1 MHMIVKNLFQILKTY
16 IDGGM
21 LVRHSI
27 RYRIEKRFTGERF
40 HYHEKSLEV
49 IFNNHVNID
58 VYKGKK
64 IDITLYEELFEHYK
78 KHEYNLLGSGWLC
91 WNKPHNASILWNQ
104 DVKSGYVFQSPF
116 FSSSLIE
123 NLPKGVDI
131 KMPWELA
138 RMYHWSQMAVLACY
152 NKRDEIITK
161 FKNDML
167 DFMNANPIGIG
178 VNFYCAME
186 VAIRAVNLLYSYDIF
201 SQLDERKILD
211 ECFKKKFENYL
222 WRHSIVIKNNLE
234 YDFINGKSGNHY
246 LADIVG
252 LLWIFSYFRHNVS
265 KKEYEECVIQ
275 FEICIVKQFL
285 NTGCNYECST
295 AYHRLA
301 AELVGIGLIILTQ
314 KERNRIIEN
323 NKARIVGMV
332 DFLELCIGKDGHI
345 IQIGDNDSGSVI
357 KLFSHYLG
365 NNEDTLHGYWV
376 IELIS
381 ALIYSDVD
389 INELTFAFVKSYSVE
404 SKKFKTEK
412 IAECQFEKNFSIQNL
427 PKLSYYNAYEEHV
440 DGLSNE
446 NLNVRA
452 NMEFGMAK
460 FFNENVEVYVRLA
473 PNYSKMLTAHAHD
486 DIFHYEIVYNHCRV
500 HEDIGSI
507 CYTSDANQRDFFS
520 SGSAHQ
526 VPIHEK
532 SIVERIQDF
541 ENSIKI
547 EYSQNYIENSKIIIK
562 VKTSNFIHIRKF
574 TIGKENLKI
583 EDWSDQGF
591 TVNNWYG
598 YHSLGYGQITKR
610 G

>member
-1 MHMIVKNLFQILKTY
+1 MMIKYLFRILKTY
-16 IDGGM
+16 INGGM
-21 LVRHSI
+21 LIRHSI
-27 RYRIEKRFTGERF
+27 RYRIGKRITGEHC
-40 HYHEKSLEV
+40 HYHEKNVEV
-49 IFNNHVNID
+49 IFNNNANID
-58 VYKGKK
+58 VYRRKK
-64 IDITLYEELFEHYK
+64 IDITSYEKLFEHYK

-104 DVKSGYVFQSPF
+104 DIKSGYVFQSPF
-116 FSSSLIE
+116 FSSSLIGD
-123 NLPKGVDI
+123 LPKGVDI

-138 RMYHWSQMAVLACY
+138 RMYHWPQMAVLACCN

-167 DFMNANPIGIG
+167 DFMNANPIGVG

-201 SQLDERKILD
+201 SQLDGRGILD

-222 WRHSIVIKNNLE
+222 WKHSIVIKNNLE

-275 FEICIVKQFL
+275 FENCIVKQFL

-295 AYHRLA
+295 AYHRLT
-301 AELVGIGLIILTQ
+301 AELVGIGLIILTP
-314 KERNRIIEN
+314 KERNSIIVN
-323 NKARIVGMV
+323 NKTRILGMI
-332 DFLELCIGKDGHI
+332 DFLDLCIGKDSHI

-357 KLFSHYLG
+357 KLFTHYLE
-365 NNEDTLHGYWV
+365 NTEDTLHGYWV

-381 ALIYSDVD
+381 ALICPDVD
-389 INELTFAFVKSYSVE
+389 INELTFAFVKSYGVE
-404 SKKFKTEK
+404 SRGVKTEK
-412 IAECQFEKNFSIQNL
+412 IVGCQFEKEFSIQNFS
-427 PKLSYYNAYEEHV
+427 KLRYYNVYEEHI
-440 DGLSNE
+440 DGLTNE
-446 NLNVRA
+446 NLCVRA
-452 NMEFGMAK
+452 NREFGLAK

-486 DIFHYEIVYNHCRV
+486 DIFHYEIVYNHCRI
-500 HEDIGSI
+500 HEDVGSI
-507 CYTSDANQRDFFS
+507 LYTSDIDQRNFFS

-532 SIVERIQDF
+532 PIVERIQDF

-547 EYSQNYIENSKIIIK
+547 ERVQNYIGNSEAIIE
-562 VKTSNFIHIRKF
+562 VNTNNFVHIRKF
-574 TIGKENLKI
+574 TIGEENIKI
-583 EDWSDQGF
+583 EDWSDQRF
-591 TVNNWYG
+591 IVNNWHE
-598 YHSLGYGQITKR
+598 YHSLGYGQLTK
-610 G
+610 GDK